1 MRHHPASLFTLVLL
15 VLAVNAKAQDG
26 QAQGSPMMDDLCTCM
41 SAIDPKASDA
51 GIQRSVRGCLENIV
65 LAYPGEVRAVLQQA
79 RSEGSRAF
87 QLGALLGNALQKRC
101 SGFREVKRRLE
112 VMPPTARPGT

>member
-1 MRHHPASLFTLVLL
+1 MRHHLASLFTVLL
-15 VLAVNAKAQDG
+15 LAVAGNVRAQDRNPG
-26 QAQGSPMMDDLCTCM
+26 GEPMMDDLCACM

-51 GIQRSVRGCLENIV
+51 GLQRSVRGCLEDIV
-65 LAYPGEVRAVLQQA
+65 LAYPAEVRAVLQQA

-101 SGFREVKRRLE
+101 AGFREVKHRLE
-112 VMPPTARPGT
+112 VMPPSARPGT